1 VQQTQNNLTLQKIL
15 IRRKAALGDVLLAT
29 SVLQPLKNR
38 FPDFDIDFATDF
50 PEILEK
56 NKFIKNILPT
66 TVPDTGYANI
76 YNLDLA
82 YELRPHCS
90 ILESYAAVIG
100 IPITDLRLSVD
111 IPDMA
116 KQQATQLL
124 NSRGILNNTP
134 LIALQTAASF
144 WVKNWPINAYQK
156 VTDDL
161 RSQLGVQPLVLGSL
175 SDPILEGSIDLRGA
189 TDIMT
194 SIAILYRCCAFI
206 GVDSFLLHCAKII
219 GIPVAAFFGH
229 SDPNLRIIIGT
240 KDLIFTSDIECR
252 FCHHRLKPPAIT
264 TICRKQNVLLQIM
277 DTLFQKLQQFYYFN
291 YSRLLTRMI
300 NFFWHLIEWRE
311 KGKVIAPC
319 MKRITPE
326 CVSPKIIRW
335 LRDIISHSERNPLG
349 QSDPASYD
357 IINAV
362 IQDNGHK

>member
-1 VQQTQNNLTLQKIL
+1 MHRTKKNPARQKIL

-38 FPDFDIDFATDF
+38 FPDFAMDFATDF

-56 NKFIKNILPT
+56 NPFINNILPT
-66 TVPDTGYANI
+66 TVSDAGYTNI
-76 YNLDLA
+76 YDLDLA

-90 ILESYAAVIG
+90 ILESYAAVVG
-100 IPITDLRLSVD
+100 IPVTALRLSLN
-111 IPDMA
+111 IPDKA

-144 WVKNWPINAYQK
+144 WVKNWPINSYQK

-175 SDPILEGSIDLRGA
+175 SDPFLEGSIDLRGA

-194 SIAILYRCCAFI
+194 SIAILSRCCAFI

-219 GIPVAAFFGH
+219 GIPIAAFFGH
-229 SDPNLRIIIGT
+229 SDPKLRIIIEK
-240 KDLIFTSDIECR
+240 KDLIFASDIECR

-264 TICRKQNVLLQIM
+264 TICRKQNIFLQIM

-311 KGKVIAPC
+311 KGNVIAPC

-326 CVSPKIIRW
+326 CASPKIIRW
-335 LRDIISHSERNPLG
+335 LRDIISHSERKPPG
-349 QSDPASYD
+349 QIDPASGNS
-357 IINAV
+357 INAA